1 MWILCYHHTMNDPME
16 RRLEALQPNLTPEEA
31 CLSALLDLNEFQ
43 EIGPGKAVSDF
54 YTAFTGDVA
63 PDGLRTRISTHAVEQ
78 EPQNP
83 PHFSLQKSY
92 VDGYEIAATVVVDF
106 DAREADVRE
115 MLNLDFVKT
124 TEGLQLIQRQLF
136 NDGNGAMPRYTRRI
150 TEDELSALA
159 QDAAATKELIVEE
172 DAELMK
178 LGPLAEEQAEDG
190 SRRFHIGDILSIT
203 TGRLTSPR
211 GMDGIYDILG
221 YMTDD
226 SPFTTQLGRFAEECT
241 PYLEQQLGAT
251 IKPYSEVP
259 ETITGSLGLYKWLHD
274 VTEGMNGDPFLKVGK
289 IGEKDHAAI
298 DVMAELELD
307 HGPEIL
313 KKIIQI
319 DPNLIERDE
328 E

>member
-1 MWILCYHHTMNDPME
+1 MCYYSLMNDPME

-31 CLSALLDLNEFQ
+31 TLSALLDLNEFQ
-43 EIGPGKAVSDF
+43 EMGPGKAVSDF
-54 YTAFTGDVA
+54 YVAFTGEVA

-78 EPQNP
+78 EPQAP
-83 PHFSLQKSY
+83 PHYSPQKSY
-92 VDGYEIAATVVVDF
+92 VEGFEIAATVVVDF

-136 NDGNGAMPRYTRRI
+136 NDGNGAVPRYTRRV
-150 TEDELSALA
+150 TEDELTALA
-159 QDAAATKELIVEE
+159 RDAATTKELIVEE

-178 LGPLAEEQAEDG
+178 LGPLVEEQAEDG
-190 SRRFHIGDILSIT
+190 SRRFHIGDILFIT

-226 SPFTTQLGRFAEECT
+226 SPFTTQLGRFAEECK
-241 PYLEQQLGAT
+241 PYLEQQLGEA
-251 IKPYSEVP
+251 IKLYSEVP
-259 ETITGSLGLYKWLHD
+259 ETITDSLSLYRWLHT

-289 IGEKDHAAI
+289 VGEKDHAAM
-298 DVMAELELD
+298 DVMTELELD
-307 HGPEIL
+307 HGPEIM
-313 KKIIQI
+313 KKVIQI

>member
-1 MWILCYHHTMNDPME
+1 MNDPME

-31 CLSALLDLNEFQ
+31 TLSALLDLNEFQ
-43 EIGPGKAVSDF
+43 EMGPGKAVSDF
-54 YTAFTGDVA
+54 YAAFTGEVA

-78 EPQNP
+78 EPQDP
-83 PHFSLQKSY
+83 PHYSPQKSY
-92 VDGYEIAATVVVDF
+92 VEGFEIAATVVVDF

-124 TEGLQLIQRQLF
+124 PEGLQLIQRQLF
-136 NDGNGAMPRYTRRI
+136 NDGDGVSPRYTRRVS
-150 TEDELSALA
+150 EEELTALA
-159 QDAAATKELIVEE
+159 RDAAATKELIVEE

-178 LGPLAEEQAEDG
+178 LGPLVEEQAEDG
-190 SRRFHIGDILSIT
+190 SRRFHVGDILSIT

-226 SPFTTQLGRFAEECT
+226 SPFTTQLGRFAEECK
-241 PYLEQQLGAT
+241 PYLEQQLGEA
-251 IKPYSEVP
+251 IKAYSEVP
-259 ETITGSLGLYKWLHD
+259 ETITDSLSLYKWLHA
-274 VTEGMNGDPFLKVGK
+274 VTEGMNGDPFLRVGK
-289 IGEKDHAAI
+289 VGEKDHAVM
-298 DVMAELELD
+298 DVMSELELD
-307 HGPEIL
+307 HGPEIM
-313 KKIIQI
+313 KKVIQI